1 MKSKPI
7 GKKDMLARTARF
19 KQLLPGTEAFVDT
32 RLPEYRRE
40 IFNVIGEGVTED
52 AGLGV
57 AISAVEGFNVT
68 YIGAGPGKGAALHS
82 HDTVEVF
89 FAMTGRWALY
99 WGDDG
104 EQEIEMDTLDMISVP
119 AGVMRGFR
127 NIGESH
133 AYMMAI
139 HGATDAGRVTWSP
152 KILKRALETGLV
164 LDAEGYLIE
173 RDAESEAR
181 IPPRTDTD

>member
-7 GKKDMLARTARF
+7 SMQEMLGRTARF
-19 KQLLPGTEAFVDT
+19 KRLVPSTEAFVDT
-32 RLPEYRRE
+32 RLPEYQRE

-52 AGLGV
+52 ADLGV

-68 YIGAGPGKGAALHS
+68 YIGADPGKGAALHS

-152 KILKRALETGLV
+152 TILMQAMETGLT
-164 LDAEGYLIE
+164 LNAEGYLIK
-173 RDAESEAR
+173 
-181 IPPRTDTD
+181 

>member
-1 MKSKPI
+1 MKSKPVRMQE
-7 GKKDMLARTARF
+7 MLARTARF
-19 KQLLPGTEAFVDT
+19 KRLVPSTEAFVDT
-32 RLPEYRRE
+32 RLPEYQRE

-52 AGLGV
+52 AGLKV
-57 AISAVEGFNVT
+57 AITDVEGFNVT
-68 YIGAGPGKGAALHS
+68 YIGAVPGKGAALHS

-104 EQEIEMDTLDMISVP
+104 EQEIELDTLDMISVP

-139 HGATDAGRVTWSP
+139 HGATDAGRVAWSP
-152 KILKRALETGLV
+152 KILKRAVETGLR
-164 LDAEGYLIE
+164 LDAEGYLIK
-173 RDAESEAR
+173 
-181 IPPRTDTD
+181 

>member
-7 GKKDMLARTARF
+7 SKQDMLARTARF
-19 KQLLPGTEAFVDT
+19 KQLLPSTEAFVDT
-32 RLPEYRRE
+32 RLPEYQRE
-40 IFNVIGEGVTED
+40 IYNVIGEGVTED
-52 AGLGV
+52 ADLGV

-68 YIGAGPGKGAALHS
+68 YIGADPGKGAALHS

-152 KILKRALETGLV
+152 KILKRAVETGLR
-164 LDAEGYLIE
+164 LDAEGYLIKQ
-173 RDAESEAR
+173 DAASGAG
-181 IPPRTDTD
+181 IPPRTDTG

>member
-1 MKSKPI
+1 MKSKPVSMER
-7 GKKDMLARTARF
+7 MLARTARF
-19 KQLLPGTEAFVDT
+19 KRLLPSTEAFVDT

-52 AGLGV
+52 ADLAP
-57 AISAVEGFNVT
+57 AISTVEGFNVT
-68 YIGAGPGKGAALHS
+68 YIGADPGKGAALHS

-104 EQEIEMDTLDMISVP
+104 EREIEMDTLDMISVP

-139 HGATDAGRVTWSP
+139 HGASDAGRVTWSP
-152 KILKRALETGLV
+152 KILKRATETGLK
-164 LDAEGYLIE
+164 LDADGYLIK
-173 RDAESEAR
+173 
-181 IPPRTDTD
+181 

>member
-1 MKSKPI
+1 MKSK
-7 GKKDMLARTARF
+7 DVTMEAMLARTARF
-19 KQLLPGTEAFVDT
+19 KRLVPSKEAFVDT
-32 RLPEYRRE
+32 RLPEYQRD

-52 AGLGV
+52 ANLGV
-57 AISAVEGFNVT
+57 AIAAVEGFNVT
-68 YIGAGPGKGAALHS
+68 YIGADPGKGAALHS

-99 WGDDG
+99 WGDEG

-127 NIGESH
+127 NIGEAH
-133 AYMMAI
+133 AYMMAV

-152 KILKRALETGLV
+152 KVLKRAQETGLK
-164 LDAEGYLIE
+164 LDADGYLVK
-173 RDAESEAR
+173 
-181 IPPRTDTD
+181 

>member
-1 MKSKPI
+1 MKSK
-7 GKKDMLARTARF
+7 DVTMEAMLARTARF
-19 KQLLPGTEAFVDT
+19 KRLVPSKEAFVDT
-32 RLPEYRRE
+32 RLPEYQRD

-52 AGLGV
+52 ANLGV
-57 AISAVEGFNVT
+57 AIAAVEGFNVT
-68 YIGAGPGKGAALHS
+68 YIGADPGKGAALHS

-99 WGDDG
+99 WGDEG

-127 NIGESH
+127 NIGEAH
-133 AYMMAI
+133 AYMMAV

-152 KILKRALETGLV
+152 KVLKRAQETGLK
-164 LDAEGYLIE
+164 LDADGYLV
-173 RDAESEAR
+173 R
-181 IPPRTDTD
+181 